1 MAAEYN
7 PSKREI
13 YLKLHND
20 LKPFLLGLKER
31 FTSYR
36 LEYVIA
42 LRSIFSIRLYELL
55 KQYENSKYRM
65 RYITIEELK
74 DRLEIKGNYKTYGM
88 FKKRILIVAKEEI
101 NRKTDINFD
110 FVEITNNKEKEKGRK
125 KIIGLKLC
133 IDAKNKIE
141 DNISLETENKILK
154 QLVSVKLDETTEE
167 IDLLINAGISKK
179 EAEKIVEQE
188 FDYLN
193 NRSSMQDVIENGLTF
208 REYLLG
214 KINLLEAKL
223 KAGHEVNNPA
233 GWLKEAIKNNYID
246 VAFESRNK
254 LEQKIKENNQK
265 NERKKLLKKELEII
279 SAKWDIQINE
289 LHQEYVKNHPEAIN
303 DAYAE
308 YLKDNNGEAPF
319 IYDKNKNPEE
329 NYQANSIIRYTFD
342 YIIQSKFNPVT
353 IDALNAKQME
363 IQKKQNEFIE
373 GGALK

>member
-1 MAAEYN
+1 
-7 PSKREI
+7 
-13 YLKLHND
+13 
-20 LKPFLLGLKER
+20 
-31 FTSYR
+31 
-36 LEYVIA
+36 
-42 LRSIFSIRLYELL
+42 
-55 KQYENSKYRM
+55 M

-265 NERKKLLKKELEII
+265 NERKKLLKKELEIV

-342 YIIQSKFNPVT
+342 YIIQSKFNPAT

-363 IQKKQNEFIE
+363 MQKIQYQFIE

>member
-1 MAAEYN
+1 MTTQ
-7 PSKREI
+7 
-13 YLKLHND
+13 ND
-20 LKPFLLGLKER
+20 
-31 FTSYR
+31 
-36 LEYVIA
+36 
-42 LRSIFSIRLYELL
+42 IR
-55 KQYENSKYRM
+55 R
-65 RYITIEELK
+65 
-74 DRLEIKGNYKTYGM
+74 
-88 FKKRILIVAKEEI
+88 
-101 NRKTDINFD
+101 
-110 FVEITNNKEKEKGRK
+110 
-125 KIIGLKLC
+125 
-133 IDAKNKIE
+133 
-141 DNISLETENKILK
+141 
-154 QLVSVKLDETTEE
+154 
-167 IDLLINAGISKK
+167 
-179 EAEKIVEQE
+179 
-188 FDYLN
+188 
-193 NRSSMQDVIENGLTF
+193 
-208 REYLLG
+208 
-214 KINLLEAKL
+214 
-223 KAGHEVNNPA
+223 
-233 GWLKEAIKNNYID
+233 WLKEAIKNNYID